1 MLNAFR
7 RRNHWLPTSTLLI
20 GLGLTYGASLVS
32 TSLALGVACIGLLW
46 FYLELMTQWSFR
58 APSRRKPVLEEPHWN
73 PQLQVINGVEIQ
85 SYFWRGSLD
94 KPTLWM
100 AHGWTAS
107 SQRMVG
113 RLASFM
119 NNGWNVV
126 MFDLPNHGGSGTLSK
141 WTAEQSCT
149 MVIGAANALSMEE
162 PWLFDRKVFFY
173 GHSMG
178 GFLGLRLSKRRD
190 ELDFGIRWAGWIFE
204 SPMTGY
210 TEIFDETC
218 NLLRVPRI
226 LRPALLSK
234 TLRHVYAI
242 NGEPRLHR
250 LSEADVPVWGLP
262 REPVLVVQADPDERL
277 GAVHHERLV
286 AAMTKAGRAS
296 DLTLVKLET
305 LRHSGAYAH
314 EEREHIVADWL
325 KAHSSSD

>member
-7 RRNHWLPTSTLLI
+7 RRNHWLPFSTLVL
-20 GLGLTYGASLVS
+20 GLGLTFAGSHVS
-32 TSLALGVACIGLLW
+32 PWLALGVASSTVLL

-58 APSRRKPVLEEPHWN
+58 APSRRKPVLNEPHWN

-85 SYFWRGSLD
+85 SYFWRGSIE

-113 RLASFM
+113 RLESFM
-119 NNGWNVV
+119 QDGWNVV
-126 MFDLPNHGGSGTLSK
+126 MFDLPNHGGSGKLLK

-149 MVIGAANALSMEE
+149 LVIGAANALSVEE

-190 ELDFGIRWAGWIFE
+190 ELDFGTRWAGWVFE

-210 TEIFDETC
+210 SEIFDETC
-218 NLLRVPRI
+218 NLLRVPSL
-226 LRPALLSK
+226 LRSALLSK

-250 LSEADVPVWGLP
+250 LSDADVPVWGLP
-262 REPVLVVQADPDERL
+262 HEPVLVVQANPDERL

-286 AAMTKAGRAS
+286 AAMSKRGRSS
-296 DLTLVKLET
+296 DFTLVKLDT
-305 LRHSGAYAH
+305 LRHSGAYVH
-314 EEREHIVADWL
+314 EERERIVADWL
-325 KAHSSSD
+325 EAHSSSD